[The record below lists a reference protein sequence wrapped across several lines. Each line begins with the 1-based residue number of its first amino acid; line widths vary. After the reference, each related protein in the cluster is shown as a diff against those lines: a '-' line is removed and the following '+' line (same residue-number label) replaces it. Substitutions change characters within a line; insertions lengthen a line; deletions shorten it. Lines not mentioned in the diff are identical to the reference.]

1 MEAGGSGL
9 MRVMIFGCGYSGQ
22 AIAEC
27 FKAEGAQVSG
37 TARSAEKVAELE
49 AKRIKGFVF
58 DGSGFGEELLAE
70 LREVTHLIQSIP
82 PMKLKSARPPQP
94 ASALLG
100 HLLPAGEKGNSN
112 LPAPS
117 LLTTEKERNDDGA
130 ALPFSPGG
138 RRWPEGSDE
147 GATRAQPIQDNS
159 EGDPVLKLIAGN
171 LRTLCPKLEW
181 IGYLSTIGVYGDHG
195 GGWVTEETPGSPI
208 LGRSIERV
216 DTEDA
221 WAAEADA
228 ANVPVA
234 ALRLSGI
241 YGPGRNAFVN
251 LARGT
256 ARRIIKKDQVF
267 NRIRVED
274 IGGAAL
280 FLGERHMGG
289 IYNVTDDE
297 PGPPQDVIVEAARLM
312 GVEPPPELD
321 FDTAEMTPMARSFYG
336 ANKRVSNAK
345 IRAAGFRFR
354 FPNYRMSLAEM
365 WSGERWRG

>member
-1 MEAGGSGL
+1 
-9 MRVMIFGCGYSGQ
+9 MRVMIFGCGYSGM
-22 AIAEC
+22 AIA
-27 FKAEGAQVSG
+27 KAFQAAGADVAG
-37 TARSAEKVAELE
+37 TARSTEKTDIISAAGIVPFL
-49 AKRIKGFVF
+49 F
-58 DGSGFGEELLAE
+58 DGSAFAGDILSWMGS
-70 LREVTHLIQSIP
+70 VTHLIQSIP
-82 PMKLKSARPPQP
+82 P
-94 ASALLG
+94 
-100 HLLPAGEKGNSN
+100 
-112 LPAPS
+112 
-117 LLTTEKERNDDGA
+117 
-130 ALPFSPGG
+130 G
-138 RRWPEGSDE
+138 R
-147 GATRAQPIQDNS
+147 
-159 EGDPVLKLIAGN
+159 EGDPLLKLVTGRLAA
-171 LRTLCPKLEW
+171 LFPKLEW
-181 IGYLSTIGVYGDHG
+181 IGYLSTVGVYGDHG

-216 DTEDA
+216 DTEEA
-221 WAAEADA
+221 WTAEAA
-228 ANVPVA
+228 TAGVPVA

-251 LARGT
+251 LSRGT

-280 FLGERHMGG
+280 FLGTARIGG

-336 ANKRVSNAK
+336 ANKRVSNAR
-345 IRAAGFRFR
+345 IRAAGFQFR

-365 WSGERWRG
+365 WDSGRWKG